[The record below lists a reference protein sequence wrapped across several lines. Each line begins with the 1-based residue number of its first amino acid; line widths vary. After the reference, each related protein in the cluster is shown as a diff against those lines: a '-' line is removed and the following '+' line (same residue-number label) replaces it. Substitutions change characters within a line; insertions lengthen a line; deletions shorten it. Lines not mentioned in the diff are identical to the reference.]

1 MHLIIIIIMHLI
13 FNIIIIIS
21 IIIPCTYFSI
31 FLLLLLLFSHALTFQ
46 YHIYWYLL
54 PKTLKRVAFLL
65 FGAQV
70 HTLSFTVDFNSV
82 LTVLPF

>member
-1 MHLIIIIIMHLI
+1 MHLIIIIIIIIMHLI
-13 FNIIIIIS
+13 FIFIFF
-21 IIIPCTYFSI
+21 IPCTYFSI
-31 FLLLLLLFSHALTFQ
+31 FLLLLLFSHALTFQ

>member
-31 FLLLLLLFSHALTFQ
+31 FLLLLLFSHALTFQ